1 MINEPRKLS
10 DKMTPRQ
17 DTDNDKHDDNDNKI
31 EKATIKKKEPPKLS
45 PVRSLDLSKFGAI
58 RKYSPPTFS
67 LESPV
72 ADLPTPENED
82 AETSELWAKL
92 RCGSLRTEEVAERE
106 KQKQERMK
114 NRQNRCPDYPGLAF
128 GSAMFGSDTMM
139 KFNIIKNEL
148 HNIMRSQ
155 LKRVDGEVNALSS
168 RVKQLDKNLEE
179 SENYIRI
186 ATAALADTV
195 ALQIEE
201 SKLRNEDEESESNL
215 SAFDQ
220 HVLFLEAQLK
230 EARIKASQSFQIL
243 EDCDQAQES
252 LFCNDKSSTLSTPA
266 STPTDSTISA
276 ADTLLSR
283 SSSHNAEQLENI
295 TNGNDENITN
305 GNIENITNGNVLN
318 VTNKKVVNGNVADI
332 TNGNVAD
339 VTNGN
344 VQENITNGNV
354 DENFTNGNVVDEN
367 IANGNVKMFETLT
380 NTNIA
385 GINIGKEANN
395 NINLGSNANCLKTLI
410 KERDSAN
417 ANLPV

>member
-1 MINEPRKLS
+1 MINEPDKLS

-17 DTDNDKHDDNDNKI
+17 DTDNDNHDDNDNKI
-31 EKATIKKKEPPKLS
+31 EKKPVNRKESPKIS
-45 PVRSLDLSKFGAI
+45 PVRSLDLSSLGAI
-58 RKYSPPTFS
+58 RKFNKDNYV
-67 LESPV
+67 LDSPV
-72 ADLPTPENED
+72 SDLPTPENED

-114 NRQNRCPDYPGLAF
+114 NRQNRCADYPGLAF

-201 SKLRNEDEESESNL
+201 SKSRNDDKESESDL

-230 EARIKASQSFQIL
+230 EAKIKASQSFQIL

-252 LFCNDKSSTLSTPA
+252 LFSNDKSSTVSTPA
-266 STPTDSTISA
+266 SSPTDPTISA
-276 ADTLLSR
+276 ADTLSR
-283 SSSHNAEQLENI
+283 SSSHNTEQLQKFTKSVADNIANGNAEDISNGNVENI
-295 TNGNDENITN
+295 TNENVKNVTNNTVAENIVNGNLTN
-305 GNIENITNGNVLN
+305 GNI
-318 VTNKKVVNGNVADI
+318 DP
-332 TNGNVAD
+332 
-339 VTNGN
+339 
-344 VQENITNGNV
+344 NITNGNV
-354 DENFTNGNVVDEN
+354 DENIANGNIDEN
-367 IANGNVKMFETLT
+367 IANGNVKGFENLT
-380 NTNIA
+380 NTNS
-385 GINIGKEANN
+385 GSTGKEANN
-395 NINLGSNANCLKTLI
+395 NMNIGSNANCRKTLI
-410 KERDSAN
+410 AEQDSAN
-417 ANLPV
+417 ANLPL